1 MKTIAA
7 TFVACAAAALLA
19 GNAHAAMFKCV
30 GTGGAITYQAD
41 PCPETGNEKKLKEPP
56 PGPTGAAK
64 AQSPYKDGWTAADVT
79 AMADSCVPGV
89 IGPAKRDFQAKVK
102 AQGADQEFPE
112 AELTAGVKSMCSCF
126 ARRVGATYARAD
138 FEANRQAILKKMNQ
152 DAVNGGACQP
162 EGLLGEVMKKGGQ

>member
-7 TFVACAAAALLA
+7 TFLACAAAALLA
-19 GNAHAAMFKCV
+19 PAAHGAMFKCA
-30 GTGGAITYQAD
+30 GKDGAITYQAD

-64 AQSPYKDGWTAADVT
+64 AQSPYKEGWTAADIT

-102 AQGADQEFPE
+102 SEGTAQEFPE
-112 AELTAGVKSMCSCF
+112 AELTAGVKSMCACF

-138 FEANRQAILKKMNQ
+138 FQANRQAILQKMNQ
-152 DAVNGGACQP
+152 EARGGGACKP
-162 EGLLGEVMKKGGQ
+162 EGLLGEVMQKGR